1 MYNESGS
8 SYLILFDSSKIILF
22 ADRLVSSVSLFNKL
36 LWIPFYEQCK
46 IDKYSILYKRI
57 NGILP
62 NYLNEHIVIN
72 NNIHS
77 RNTRYSNFNVI
88 CPKYKRETDG
98 GRTFSVSSTK
108 LSNSLTLE
116 DRKAHSLKSFKKNL
130 WSKIFKEQK
139 FLQHFSA

>member
-1 MYNESGS
+1 MSRQTWTGLYCLS
-8 SYLILFDSSKIILF
+8 SDI
-22 ADRLVSSVSLFNKL
+22 SLKVVEGPDKL
-36 LWIPFYEQCK
+36 CLMPNF
-46 IDKYSILYKRI
+46 
-57 NGILP
+57 GILP

-77 RNTRYSNFNVI
+77 WNTRYSNFNVL

-108 LSNSLTLE
+108 LWNSLTLE
-116 DRKAHSLKSFKKNL
+116 DRKAHSLKSFKKNM